1 MEYEI
6 EYEIG
11 IDDIVIPSCACKYE
25 AGGLAPELPV
35 SPHSI
40 LSWCSNPCVY
50 LHHLTPVH
58 MYVHTFVSK
67 LTYIRMKPS
76 ELTLYQ
82 IG

>member
-1 MEYEI
+1 MCCVPNSGIKCIMYIDHMEYEI

-40 LSWCSNPCVY
+40 LS
-50 LHHLTPVH
+50 
-58 MYVHTFVSK
+58 
-67 LTYIRMKPS
+67 
-76 ELTLYQ
+76 
-82 IG
+82 